1 MQRIA
6 IVAAL
11 SLQLTALGAGVDSR
25 TSDLLINKFE
35 KVYLQLAPGDEARV
49 GVTLR
54 LADLLAEKARRLSMD
69 EMNNGCVQCTA
80 GAQERKDALKY
91 YNEVVEKLAEDKR
104 GRVLS
109 QMGHLYELNG
119 ESEKALKLYSD
130 VIVAEKNPALLG
142 DVHLSMAELQFR
154 RSNFATALKHYE
166 AALGFPEFE
175 RRGFASYR
183 QAWSLFN
190 SGNLD
195 PAINGLKTILNSPEL
210 LTRSGGSAGGA
221 VSVDK
226 QFQEE
231 VSRDLATFVARK
243 GVTMDDVAMIF
254 AQSPDVAK
262 MANVIYLASELERL
276 GQTASAVKVWR
287 FLQDKQSDPVK
298 RLEGHIRLAQLE
310 LNQGHRRES
319 LKEYEQ
325 ALRLWTQIG
334 DCGQGECKE
343 WKSRLKNYVVD
354 WNREEKKKPSAE
366 LFETYEKYIGTFRGE
381 LDMTVW
387 AAQVAQERQ
396 EWFKAYG
403 LLGEA
408 ASLRLVAKPED
419 TKNMPTHESLLLSQV
434 EVAEKSKSEELIAKS
449 LDEYLAQ
456 TQEKSQFVS
465 VHYQRAHRL
474 YKASKFAEAAVALKA
489 VALLPEKQSPD
500 IKKQAADL
508 ALDALVLLKRD
519 RDLETWAQE
528 FAGVFKG
535 QSSEYQNIARR
546 SVLNQAAQLADAK
559 DQNVDLSQAW
569 ETLNRMDL
577 KGAAEAER
585 MTYYKNRLILAEKLK
600 NLDEVSSSIEKL
612 LTMKTLSPEDRQF
625 ALSRKAWL
633 AELKLDFKTA
643 LTTSEKLQ
651 MPEIKPDQRALKLAM
666 YADLSGSGSET
677 YYRQYLEAADDEDKK
692 VAVAAKLVRESAKPQ
707 HTLDQMV
714 GLFKG
719 KPDIYA
725 ALQYEIYLKDGNR
738 KVALARLKG
747 NEFAKTPQVKALW
760 REDYLARFEKAKT
773 ELTGHAMKATN
784 DRELSRSLKR
794 RMDLLAGIEKL
805 MKEAIDAEDWTAQM
819 LTVQVLGGES
829 NRYYQEIL
837 SLPMPDGL
845 TPEQQNEYLQ
855 LLSQQAAPHQIR
867 SQELQAK
874 FQEFWGHEN
883 LIANFAKRLPPY
895 AGPDREKYLSEL
907 KLVAAVAPETHKAQ
921 IEQVLQTPVQ
931 EKLVPTLAELEGARS
946 QVRAQPFDRG
956 VLENLLSLEKKMG
969 RDAMVAYLE
978 NRIAKM
984 GDGAAAGPA
993 PATGEEK

>member
-1 MQRIA
+1 
-6 IVAAL
+6 
-11 SLQLTALGAGVDSR
+11 
-25 TSDLLINKFE
+25 
-35 KVYLQLAPGDEARV
+35 
-49 GVTLR
+49 
-54 LADLLAEKARRLSMD
+54 
-69 EMNNGCVQCTA
+69 
-80 GAQERKDALKY
+80 
-91 YNEVVEKLAEDKR
+91 
-104 GRVLS
+104 
-109 QMGHLYELNG
+109 
-119 ESEKALKLYSD
+119 
-130 VIVAEKNPALLG
+130 
-142 DVHLSMAELQFR
+142 
-154 RSNFATALKHYE
+154 
-166 AALGFPEFE
+166 
-175 RRGFASYR
+175 
-183 QAWSLFN
+183 
-190 SGNLD
+190 
-195 PAINGLKTILNSPEL
+195 
-210 LTRSGGSAGGA
+210 
-221 VSVDK
+221 
-226 QFQEE
+226 
-231 VSRDLATFVARK
+231 
-243 GVTMDDVAMIF
+243 
-254 AQSPDVAK
+254 
-262 MANVIYLASELERL
+262 
-276 GQTASAVKVWR
+276 
-287 FLQDKQSDPVK
+287 
-298 RLEGHIRLAQLE
+298 
-310 LNQGHRRES
+310 
-319 LKEYEQ
+319 
-325 ALRLWTQIG
+325 
-334 DCGQGECKE
+334 
-343 WKSRLKNYVVD
+343 
-354 WNREEKKKPSAE
+354 
-366 LFETYEKYIGTFRGE
+366 
-381 LDMTVW
+381 MTVW

-677 YYRQYLEAADDEDKK
+677 YYRQYLKAADDEDKK

-867 SQELQAK
+867 SQEL
-874 FQEFWGHEN
+874 
-883 LIANFAKRLPPY
+883 
-895 AGPDREKYLSEL
+895 
-907 KLVAAVAPETHKAQ
+907 
-921 IEQVLQTPVQ
+921 
-931 EKLVPTLAELEGARS
+931 
-946 QVRAQPFDRG
+946 
-956 VLENLLSLEKKMG
+956 
-969 RDAMVAYLE
+969 
-978 NRIAKM
+978 
-984 GDGAAAGPA
+984 
-993 PATGEEK
+993 